1 MGRKGWWQQLRDND
15 FPETNKSYGQDI
27 YALDQRPMKKKPE
40 TAQDTKISKPK
51 KSSKGKV
58 PAKEPLPHSRPIIPP
73 PRALVVHIFRCG
85 SCGHE
90 KCMTPESL
98 EDLRK
103 RLTIDAPLLD
113 IAHLKKKL
121 HRLKCANCG
130 AKKPELIAKGP
141 VS

>member
-27 YALDQRPMKKKPE
+27 YALDQRPMKKKLE
-40 TAQDTKISKPK
+40 TTQDTKINKSK
-51 KSSKGKV
+51 KSSKGKI

-73 PRALVVHIFRCG
+73 PRALVVHILRCG

-103 RLTIDAPLLD
+103 RLSRGYLCPQNI
-113 IAHLKKKL
+113 
-121 HRLKCANCG
+121 
-130 AKKPELIAKGP
+130 
-141 VS
+141 